1 MHTCG
6 HYSKSIMVSK
16 MKRILFNRAGALEI
30 LRYTSLQITLA
41 GSLWME
47 AWASEAD
54 IQTFKLNGWSY
65 TEL

>member
-1 MHTCG
+1 
-6 HYSKSIMVSK
+6 
-16 MKRILFNRAGALEI
+16 MKIETIYTRILFPRDGALEI
-30 LRYTSLQITLA
+30 LRYTSLKLVTA

-54 IQTFKLNGWSY
+54 IETFKLNDWSY